1 MEKAKNKIYYSRNEK
16 ILRAIVIFGILL
28 AIIAGILLL
37 VLSKVLPGIIVLV
50 VSIICCVAISPLCI
64 RPLKNKFYLHR
75 KKRVIYAFYYAL
87 VIVLVLGCAL
97 IAAEFSTYDYEDIRP
112 SAIEFVE
119 SNLKKDYVNYEI
131 INTDIDCV
139 EYGDGYY
146 FCMETELHI
155 TEVGGAVTTRYPLSY
170 IKVNKYTGKITVIDD
185 QLFDTALINAN

>member
-1 MEKAKNKIYYSRNEK
+1 MKKTKIYYSRNEK

-28 AIIAGILLL
+28 AFIAGVLLL
-37 VLSKVLPGIIVLV
+37 VLSKVVPGIIVLA
-50 VSIICCVAISPLCI
+50 VSSTCCVAISPLCI

-75 KKRVIYAFYYAL
+75 KKRVIYAMYYAF

-97 IAAEFSTYDYEDIRP
+97 IAAEFSTYSYGDIRP

-155 TEVGGAVTTRYPLSY
+155 TEVGGAVTTRFSLSY

-185 QLFDTALINAN
+185 QIFDTALLNSK

>member
-1 MEKAKNKIYYSRNEK
+1 MEKTKIYYSRNEK

-28 AIIAGILLL
+28 AIIAGVL
-37 VLSKVLPGIIVLV
+37 VWVRSKVLPGIIVLA
-50 VSIICCVAISPLCI
+50 VSLICCVAISPLCI

-75 KKRVIYAFYYAL
+75 KKRVIYAMYYAFI
-87 VIVLVLGCAL
+87 IVLVLGCAL
-97 IAAEFSTYDYEDIRP
+97 IAAEFSTYSYEDIRP

-155 TEVGGAVTTRYPLSY
+155 TEVGGAVTTRFSLSY

-185 QLFDTALINAN
+185 QIFDTALLNSK